1 MGLGPNIAFVLT
13 VLGLLAIYWELI
25 RPGRIYPG
33 TLGAAGMLVGAYFL
47 WRLGPTA
54 YGLKLLAA
62 AGIFFVVEGCWNTG
76 FLAGIAATA
85 TLAIG
90 SWKLFAGPRHIA
102 AYAAF
107 PLSLAFGTATIWL
120 SAGAKRARRN
130 KRADL

>member
-1 MGLGPNIAFVLT
+1 MGLGPNVAFVLT
-13 VLGLLAIYWELI
+13 VFGLLAIYWELI

-33 TLGAAGMLVGAYFL
+33 TLGAGAVLVGAYFL

-54 YGLKLLAA
+54 NGLKLLAV
-62 AGIFFVVEGCWNTG
+62 AGVFFIVEACWNTG
-76 FLAGIAATA
+76 GLAGIIATA
-85 TLAIG
+85 ALALG

-102 AYAAF
+102 AYLAF
-107 PLSLAFGTATIWL
+107 PLCLAFGTVTIWL

>member
-1 MGLGPNIAFVLT
+1 MGLGPNVAYVLT
-13 VLGLLAIYWELI
+13 VFGLLAIYWELI

-33 TLGAAGMLVGAYFL
+33 MLGTAAALVGGYFL

-62 AGIFFVVEGCWNTG
+62 AGIFFVVEACWNTHG
-76 FLAGIAATA
+76 LAGIAATA
-85 TLAIG
+85 ALVLG
-90 SWKLFAGPRHIA
+90 SWELFAGPRHIA
-102 AYAAF
+102 AYLAF
-107 PLSLAFGTATIWL
+107 PLGLAFGAVTIWL